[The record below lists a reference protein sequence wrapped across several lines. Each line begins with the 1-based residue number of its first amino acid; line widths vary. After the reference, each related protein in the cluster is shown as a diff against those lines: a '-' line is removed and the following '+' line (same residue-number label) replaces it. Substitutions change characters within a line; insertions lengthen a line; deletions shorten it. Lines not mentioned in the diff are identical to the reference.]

1 MRILCGFDLG
11 HLGMSARRAF
21 EGAQVVAVIA
31 RRLDARKRRPR
42 AATRTWRPVLLQLID
57 ACGFWRGHLAPPFD
71 QAMTQARL
79 LARGQDAAEESK
91 TLATV
96 EDALADYKVDLMARA
111 ADTKNADRPRMH
123 LGPALLRRPLAL
135 LSEQELTA
143 WRNGLVRDK
152 TKHGRKLTPSS
163 INRTMSAVQAAL
175 ILKCPE
181 RAHVWRAGLKRLPN
195 AEQSRNKLFVLP
207 DATICA
213 IVADA
218 YTLDAKFGL
227 LCEVLSETGTRPVQ
241 AARMKVGYLIEHASA
256 PRLLIPKSAKGGGRN
271 RAEKKR
277 ETYPLPISVAL
288 AMKLKQAAAGRADDD
303 RLLLRA
309 DGMPWNERDV
319 HADYREAFA
328 EIVKAHGLSSKIT
341 AYCFRHSSIVR
352 QLLRGVPT
360 RVVAANHNTSVSEIE
375 RTYSKYIVDHSDQLT
390 RAALL
395 DHTACAD
402 RR

>member
-1 MRILCGFDLG
+1 
-11 HLGMSARRAF
+11 
-21 EGAQVVAVIA
+21 
-31 RRLDARKRRPR
+31 
-42 AATRTWRPVLLQLID
+42 
-57 ACGFWRGHLAPPFD
+57 
-71 QAMTQARL
+71 
-79 LARGQDAAEESK
+79 
-91 TLATV
+91 
-96 EDALADYKVDLMARA
+96 
-111 ADTKNADRPRMH
+111 MH

-152 TKHGRKLTPSS
+152 TKHCRKLTPSS
-163 INRTMSAVQAAL
+163 INRTMRAVQAAL

-227 LCEVLSETGTRPVQ
+227 LCEGLSETGTRPVQ

-256 PRLLIPKSAKGGGRN
+256 SRLLIPKSAKGGGRN

-319 HADYREAFA
+319 HADY
-328 EIVKAHGLSSKIT
+328 S
-341 AYCFRHSSIVR
+341 
-352 QLLRGVPT
+352 RGV
-360 RVVAANHNTSVSEIE
+360 RRDCEGARAEQQ
-375 RTYSKYIVDHSDQLT
+375 DHRLLLPSQQHCASASARRADARRRGEPST
-390 RAALL
+390 RASARSSAPIRS
-395 DHTACAD
+395 TSSTIPIS
-402 RR
+402 